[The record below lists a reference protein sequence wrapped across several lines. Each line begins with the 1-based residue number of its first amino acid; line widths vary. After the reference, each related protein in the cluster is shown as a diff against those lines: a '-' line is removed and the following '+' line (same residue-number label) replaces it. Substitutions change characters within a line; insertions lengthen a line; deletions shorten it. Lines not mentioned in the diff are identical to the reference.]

1 MWIRTFV
8 MQFDVKDAL
17 VSKGQGA
24 VKTATFNIPKLNYQ
38 KQRRMKSKLQ
48 YICFAFILNPRV
60 LLGYMVFWHIY
71 SRVTTASIVS
81 WH

>member
-1 MWIRTFV
+1 

-38 KQRRMKSKLQ
+38 KAGTKEIK
-48 YICFAFILNPRV
+48 
-60 LLGYMVFWHIY
+60 
-71 SRVTTASIVS
+71 ASINMFCLLLNSKSQGTALIVP